1 MFYAKGLKD
10 IRQEEDRSE
19 GKHPYGRR
27 RILMGRLEGRVAVVT
42 GGGRG
47 IGRAVCIAY
56 AKEGA
61 NVVVNYASRDQ
72 PAQEVVEM
80 IKKIGRKAVAVKAN
94 VAVKAD
100 AEKIIQ
106 TAIDTFGKLDI
117 LVNNAGVSKANM
129 LYKMTEE
136 QWDEVIDIHLKGP
149 FLCIQAAS
157 KYMMEKKYGK
167 IINMTSSAGLW
178 GTKGQINYSSAKGG
192 IVALT
197 KSAAREL
204 AGYGI
209 TVNVIQ
215 PGYVSTEMFE
225 KVKSDP
231 KLMGIY
237 TGRILLGRFAEPEEV
252 APTFVFLASDES
264 NYITGQLICV
274 DGGLGMT

>member
-1 MFYAKGLKD
+1 
-10 IRQEEDRSE
+10 
-19 GKHPYGRR
+19 
-27 RILMGRLEGRVAVVT
+27 MGRLEGKAAVIT

-47 IGRAVCIAY
+47 IGRSICLAF

-61 NVVVNYASRDQ
+61 DVIVNYASKDQ

-80 IKKIGRKAVAVKAN
+80 VKKMGRKAVAVKGN
-94 VAVKAD
+94 VAIKAD
-100 AEKIIQ
+100 AERIIQ
-106 TAIDTFGKLDI
+106 TAIDSFGKIDI
-117 LVNNAGVSKANM
+117 LVNNAGVSKPNM

-136 QWDEVIDIHLKGP
+136 QWNEVLDIHLKGP

-167 IINMTSSAGLW
+167 IVNVTSAAGVS

-192 IVALT
+192 IIALT

-209 TVNVIQ
+209 TVNVIS
-215 PGYVSTEMFE
+215 PGYVSTDMTE
-225 KVKSDP
+225 KIRTDP
-231 KLMGIY
+231 KLKEIY
-237 TGRILLGRFAEPEEV
+237 TGRILLGRFSEPEEV

-264 NYITGQLICV
+264 NYITGQLFCV

>member
-1 MFYAKGLKD
+1 
-10 IRQEEDRSE
+10 
-19 GKHPYGRR
+19 
-27 RILMGRLEGRVAVVT
+27 MGRLENKVAVVT

-47 IGRAVCIAY
+47 IGRAICLAF

-61 NVVVNYASRDQ
+61 DVILNYASKDQ
-72 PAQEVVEM
+72 PAQEVVEL
-80 IKKIGRKAVAVKAN
+80 IGKIGRKAVAVKGN

-100 AEKIIQ
+100 VERIIQ
-106 TAIDTFGKLDI
+106 TAIENFGKIDI
-117 LVNNAGVSKANM
+117 LVNNAGVSKPNM

-136 QWDEVIDIHLKGP
+136 QWDEVVDVHLKGP
-149 FLCIQAAS
+149 FLCIQTAS

-167 IINMTSSAGLW
+167 IINVTSSAGLW

-192 IVALT
+192 IIALT

-209 TVNVIQ
+209 TVNVVQ
-215 PGYVSTEMFE
+215 PGYVSTEMME
-225 KVKSDP
+225 KVQTDP
-231 KLMGIY
+231 KLKEVY

-264 NYITGQLICV
+264 NYITGQVFCV

>member
-1 MFYAKGLKD
+1 MPGIKGTRC
-10 IRQEEDRSE
+10 ISFMEDDS
-19 GKHPYGRR
+19 
-27 RILMGRLEGRVAVVT
+27 MGRLEGRAAVVT

-47 IGRAVCIAY
+47 IGRAICLAF

-61 NVVVNYASRDQ
+61 DVIVNYASKDQ
-72 PAQEVVEM
+72 PAQEVIEM
-80 IKKIGRKAVAVKAN
+80 IKKMGRKAVAVKGN

-100 AEKIIQ
+100 VERIIQ
-106 TAIDTFGKLDI
+106 TAIDNFGKIDI
-117 LVNNAGVSKANM
+117 LVNNAGVSKPNM

-136 QWDEVIDIHLKGP
+136 QWNEVIDIHLKGP

-157 KYMMEKKYGK
+157 KYMIEKKYGK

-192 IVALT
+192 VIALT

-209 TVNVIQ
+209 TVNVVQ
-215 PGYVSTEMFE
+215 PGYVSTEMME
-225 KVKSDP
+225 KVRTDP
-231 KLMGIY
+231 KLKEIY
-237 TGRILLGRFAEPEEV
+237 IGRVLLGRFAEPEEV
-252 APTFVFLASDES
+252 AQTFVFLASDES

>member
-1 MFYAKGLKD
+1 
-10 IRQEEDRSE
+10 
-19 GKHPYGRR
+19 
-27 RILMGRLEGRVAVVT
+27 MGRLEGRAAVVT

-47 IGRAVCIAY
+47 IGRAICLAY

-61 NVVVNYASRDQ
+61 DVVVNYASKDQ

-80 IKKIGRKAVAVKAN
+80 IKKMGRKAAAVKGN

-100 AEKIIQ
+100 AERIIQ
-106 TAIDTFGKLDI
+106 TAIDNFGKIDI
-117 LVNNAGVSKANM
+117 LVNNAGVSKPNM

-136 QWDEVIDIHLKGP
+136 QWNEVIDVHLKGP

-157 KYMMEKKYGK
+157 KYMIEKKYGK

-192 IVALT
+192 VIALT

-209 TVNVIQ
+209 TVNVVQ
-215 PGYVSTEMFE
+215 PGYVSTEMME
-225 KVKSDP
+225 KVRTDP
-231 KLMGIY
+231 KLKEIY
-237 TGRILLGRFAEPEEV
+237 IGRVLLGRFAEPEEV
-252 APTFVFLASDES
+252 AQTFVFLASDES

>member
-1 MFYAKGLKD
+1 
-10 IRQEEDRSE
+10 
-19 GKHPYGRR
+19 
-27 RILMGRLEGRVAVVT
+27 MGRLEGKAAVVT

-47 IGRAVCIAY
+47 IGRGICLAF

-61 NVVVNYASRDQ
+61 DVIVNYASKDQ

-80 IKKIGRKAVAVKAN
+80 IKKMGRKAVAIKGN
-94 VAVKAD
+94 VAVKTE

-106 TAIDTFGKLDI
+106 TAIDNFGKIDI
-117 LVNNAGVSKANM
+117 LVNNAGVSKPNM

-136 QWDEVIDIHLKGP
+136 QWDEVIDIQLKGP
-149 FLCIQAAS
+149 FLCTQVAA
-157 KYMMEKKYGK
+157 KYMMERKSGK
-167 IINMTSSAGLW
+167 IINVTSSAGLW

-192 IVALT
+192 IIALT

-209 TVNVIQ
+209 TVNVVQ
-215 PGYVSTEMFE
+215 PGYVTTEMTE
-225 KVKSDP
+225 KIRTDP
-231 KLMGIY
+231 KLKEIY
-237 TGRILLGRFAEPEEV
+237 TGRILLSRFSEPEEV
-252 APTFVFLASDES
+252 AQTFVFLASDDA

>member
-1 MFYAKGLKD
+1 
-10 IRQEEDRSE
+10 
-19 GKHPYGRR
+19 
-27 RILMGRLEGRVAVVT
+27 MGRLEGNAAVVT

-47 IGRAVCIAY
+47 IGRSICLAF

-61 NVVVNYASRDQ
+61 DVIVNYASKDQ

-80 IKKIGRKAVAVKAN
+80 IKKMGRKAVAVKGN
-94 VAVKAD
+94 VALKAD
-100 AEKIIQ
+100 AERIIQ
-106 TAIDTFGKLDI
+106 TAIDSFGKIDI
-117 LVNNAGVSKANM
+117 LVNNAGVSKPNM

-136 QWDEVIDIHLKGP
+136 QWDEVLDIHLKGP

-167 IINMTSSAGLW
+167 IINVTSAAGVS

-192 IVALT
+192 IIALT

-209 TVNVIQ
+209 TVNVIS
-215 PGYVSTEMFE
+215 PGYVSTDMTE
-225 KVKSDP
+225 KIRTDP
-231 KLMGIY
+231 KLKEIY
-237 TGRILLGRFAEPEEV
+237 TGRILLGRFSEPEEV
-252 APTFVFLASDES
+252 APAFVFLASDES
-264 NYITGQLICV
+264 NYITGQLFCV